1 MRHLLY
7 PPAVAVPITAHC
19 QPTARLYHRRYL
31 PQKPY
36 RRILP
41 PQAAV
46 RLRIPRQTLL
56 IKQAP
61 TSKTAHRL
69 TVQTNKTVH
78 RLTAQT
84 SKTTRPMLLLK
95 RQNLR
100 QTSRKAV
107 LLPLHQASLQTTQAL
122 QQASLQTTQAL
133 QQASL
138 RLQLSPI
145 PPKSPP
151 QRLQQKSLPQQL
163 QQP

>member
-7 PPAVAVPITAHC
+7 PPAAAMQITAQY

-61 TSKTAHRL
+61 TNRTVRHRTARTSKTAH
-69 TVQTNKTVH
+69 
-78 RLTAQT
+78 
-84 SKTTRPMLLLK
+84 PILLPK
-95 RQNLR
+95 RQSLR
-100 QTSRKAV
+100 QASRKAA
-107 LLPLHQASLQTTQAL
+107 LLPLRQASLQTVQTLQQASLQTAQAL
-122 QQASLQTTQAL
+122 QQASLH
-133 QQASL
+133 
-138 RLQLSPI
+138 LQLPPI

-151 QRLQQKSLPQQL
+151 QQPLQKSLSQRLPQQ
-163 QQP
+163 P